1 MSGYPFFTYGHALTG
16 TGDGVRINQIGNLS
30 GSPQTLEM
38 TASAMAF
45 AVQSINRMPP
55 VTADDMRR
63 LDGLLAEMA
72 EALTN
77 LEEKSDSA

>member
-1 MSGYPFFTYGHALTG
+1 
-16 TGDGVRINQIGNLS
+16 
-30 GSPQTLEM
+30 
-38 TASAMAF
+38 MAF

-55 VTADDMRR
+55 VTEDDMRR

-77 LEEKSDSA
+77 LEEKK

>member
-1 MSGYPFFTYGHALTG
+1 MRFADAVAGQGANVT
-16 TGDGVRINQIGNLS
+16 
-30 GSPQTLEM
+30 QTLEQ

-55 VTADDMRR
+55 VTEDDMRR

-77 LEEKSDSA
+77 LEEKK